1 MLSGAQ
7 GGSQAVKNGQ
17 INPNSWVAE
26 RCRSQVV
33 GKGLVL
39 PRLLWDIGDPRRRR
53 GLFVLT
59 PGHPELFSLGSCGLL
74 QPDQHVVRD
83 HHRVLHREQLPR
95 HVRRAQ
101 VRSAGGC

>member
-7 GGSQAVKNGQ
+7 GGSQGVKNGQ

-39 PRLLWDIGDPRRRR
+39 PRLLWDASDPRRRR
-53 GLFVLT
+53 GLFVPQVT
-59 PGHPELFSLGSCGLL
+59 PRCFPSAAVDFFNQINMLYGTITEFCTESSC
-74 QPDQHVVRD
+74 PVM
-83 HHRVLHREQLPR
+83 
-95 HVRRAQ
+95 
-101 VRSAGGC
+101 SAGPR